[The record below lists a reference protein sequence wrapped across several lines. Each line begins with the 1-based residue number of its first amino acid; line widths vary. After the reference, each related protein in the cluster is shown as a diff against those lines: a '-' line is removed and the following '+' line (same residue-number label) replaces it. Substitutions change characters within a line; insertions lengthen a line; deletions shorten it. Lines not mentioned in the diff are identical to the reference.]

1 MKVWS
6 LRWNTLSDRSIL
18 PEMICQEKIQP
29 SSKTDQKTRDRES
42 ELQNTVAV
50 GDVRYTFARYFNRVW
65 RSREKNAV
73 DLSRGLLNKFGTLKN
88 IDQASITDIC

>member
-42 ELQNTVAV
+42 ELQNTLAV

-65 RSREKNAV
+65 RSTRKKCG
-73 DLSRGLLNKFGTLKN
+73 GLEWELIKLILNPGKY
-88 IDQASITDIC
+88 